1 MRRRSAGVRKF
12 RRARPPLEKI
22 HQSLREHLPELR
34 VRYGIRSLGL
44 FGSYVRGE
52 PEAGSDLDIL
62 VEYESPPTF
71 FEFVE
76 LEDHLRELVGVKV
89 DLVMK
94 SALKPRIG
102 ERILSEL
109 EPV

>member
-1 MRRRSAGVRKF
+1 MRKF
-12 RRARPPLEKI
+12 RRTRPPIKEI
-22 HQSLREHLPELR
+22 HQILREHLPQLR
-34 VRYGIRSLGL
+34 AQYGVRSLGL

-52 PEAGSDLDIL
+52 QGAGSDLDIL
-62 VEYESPPTF
+62 VEYESTPTF
-71 FEFVE
+71 FEFID

-94 SALKPRIG
+94 SALKPSIG

>member
-1 MRRRSAGVRKF
+1 VRKV
-12 RRARPPLEKI
+12 RREKPSLKTI
-22 HQSLREHLPELR
+22 RQSLREHLPELR
-34 VRYGIRSLGL
+34 ARYGVRSLGL

-52 PEAGSDLDIL
+52 QEASSDLDIL
-62 VEYESPPTF
+62 VEYDSPPTF
-71 FEFVE
+71 FEFID
-76 LEDHLRELVGVKV
+76 LEDHLREIVGVKV

>member
-1 MRRRSAGVRKF
+1 MRRRSAEVRKF

-34 VRYGIRSLGL
+34 VRYGVRSLGL

-52 PEAGSDLDIL
+52 QEAGSDLDIL

-71 FEFVE
+71 FAFVE

-109 EPV
+109 QPV